1 MPARKC
7 SGFAGLSG
15 EVEPC
20 RFHPSAIGQP
30 AQGKFGRCVWCCPE
44 ELRRRL
50 GDGQLTGLLVCAL
63 AAQAANPGAVPQLL
77 ARAPAE
83 RREDLQEKVRERLG
97 EGAEIQDAL
106 TEAAAEANNDVGLE
120 PEDGEPVEAGKLVE
134 DNMDYF
140 LDRGDYAR
148 SDPGSDGKQPEE

>member
-7 SGFAGLSG
+7 SGFAAPSG

-20 RFHPSAIGQP
+20 RFHPSVLGQP
-30 AQGKFGRCVWCCPE
+30 AQGKFAGRCVWCCPE

-63 AAQAANPGAVPQLL
+63 AAQVANPGAVPQLL

-83 RREDLQEKVRERLG
+83 RQEDLQEKVPERLG
-97 EGAEIQDAL
+97 EGAE
-106 TEAAAEANNDVGLE
+106 T
-120 PEDGEPVEAGKLVE
+120 
-134 DNMDYF
+134 
-140 LDRGDYAR
+140 
-148 SDPGSDGKQPEE
+148 